1 MAKII
6 DGKAVSAAVKER
18 VRDDIAR
25 DGLDIGLAVVIVGDD
40 PASRVYVN
48 NKKKACEFCG
58 IKSYEYAL
66 PQDTTEAELLEL
78 IDTLNGDAKVNG
90 ILVQLPLPKQLD
102 EKTIIE
108 HISPVKDVDAFH
120 ESNVGRI
127 MIGNYA
133 FLPCTP
139 AGCMELIHSTGVDVS
154 GKECVGYIV
163 SQLFGATV
171 GAGLLYAFIYLGDG
185 FNYGGTTAPDAYL
198 ATNVLQPGATAGM
211 ALLAEGLL
219 TFFFVLVVLGA
230 TDANKGFGKFAG
242 LAIGLALGLVNI
254 VGIPVDNCS
263 VNPARSF
270 GPAVFCPA
278 AWGDFWIMVVGPV
291 IGAMLA
297 VLCWVAMA
305 GGRKAVK

>member
-6 DGKAVSAAVKER
+6 DGKAVSAAVKEQ
-18 VRDDIAR
+18 VRDEIAR

-154 GKECVGYIV
+154 GKECVV
-163 SQLFGATV
+163 
-171 GAGLLYAFIYLGDG
+171 
-185 FNYGGTTAPDAYL
+185 
-198 ATNVLQPGATAGM
+198 
-211 ALLAEGLL
+211 
-219 TFFFVLVVLGA
+219 
-230 TDANKGFGKFAG
+230 
-242 LAIGLALGLVNI
+242 IGRSNI
-254 VGIPVDNCS
+254 VGKPMAMLLLHENGTVTVCHSRTKNLAEVCSRADILIAAVGRANFVTADMVKDGAVVIDVGINRLENRKLCGDVKFDEVSEKAGYITPV
-263 VNPARSF
+263 P
-270 GPAVFCPA
+270 G
-278 AWGDFWIMVVGPV
+278 GVGPMT
-291 IGAMLA
+291 IAMLMKNT
-297 VLCWVAMA
+297 VMA
-305 GGRKAVK
+305 KRIQSES